1 MVIRVER
8 EVCHFFTQFA
18 KNTRTGIQNC
28 QILRVYALLLG
39 SPKKHCPAKRLAPAG
54 WRNKL
59 PWMENSFLEE
69 SPLSCLRPETRHFP
83 SEVQETILD
92 CSHKSS
98 SSPMFPHNGVLMAR
112 EAVVGLV
119 SRTLMTS
126 HTSFSARCLWRLW
139 VHATC
144 PGWSQLH
151 NREQNSFIFKS
162 LFNIQSTFEFL
173 VQPLTCVPALC
184 LACSSLFHY
193 WVAHEVWYMTEL
205 KPKWISRFLCG
216 TTVSWPVLS
225 RMATIRSSVFGTLNV
240 SRVYKYSPNPVYI
253 LILASFL

>member
-1 MVIRVER
+1 MS
-8 EVCHFFTQFA
+8 FFHTICQ
-18 KNTRTGIQNC
+18 KHTHRHSELC

-98 SSPMFPHNGVLMAR
+98 SSPMLPHNGVLMAR

-119 SRTLMTS
+119 SRTLMTL
-126 HTSFSARCLWRLW
+126 HTSFSARCL
-139 VHATC
+139 
-144 PGWSQLH
+144 
-151 NREQNSFIFKS
+151 
-162 LFNIQSTFEFL
+162 
-173 VQPLTCVPALC
+173 
-184 LACSSLFHY
+184 
-193 WVAHEVWYMTEL
+193 
-205 KPKWISRFLCG
+205 
-216 TTVSWPVLS
+216 
-225 RMATIRSSVFGTLNV
+225 
-240 SRVYKYSPNPVYI
+240 
-253 LILASFL
+253 